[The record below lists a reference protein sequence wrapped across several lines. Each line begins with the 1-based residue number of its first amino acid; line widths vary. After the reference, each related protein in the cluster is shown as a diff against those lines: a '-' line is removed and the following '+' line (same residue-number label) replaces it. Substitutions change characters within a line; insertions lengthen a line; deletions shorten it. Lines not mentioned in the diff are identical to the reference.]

1 MERQALSTFRNL
13 SLAWLGVLLTTACA
27 HATWSIMEVN
37 RSTGE
42 VGIAGA
48 SCTSHVSG
56 IGEIVAG
63 KGAVV
68 VQAMSNGEARK
79 LGVKLLQEGATPEQI
94 IEAMRNERF
103 DPENQ
108 QYGVIVLVA
117 DQSPATYSGK
127 RITGWNGVMTE
138 DDVAVLGNTL
148 VDEKVISAAFAAFH
162 TTRSRSLAERLMAA
176 LVAGANAGGDKRC
189 GKQHATAAFLTVY
202 KQPKGDQQLP
212 HFKLDVYGL
221 DKGGQSAVVLL
232 KQEFKRWRK
241 QSMVRRSTEIYTIP

>member
-1 MERQALSTFRNL
+1 MERQELHTFRNFC
-13 SLAWLGVLLTTACA
+13 LALLGVLITTAYA
-27 HATWSIMEVN
+27 HATWSIIAVN
-37 RSTGE
+37 RATGE

-56 IGEIVAG
+56 IGEIVPG

-79 LGVKLLQEGATPEQI
+79 LGVKLLQEGATPAQI
-94 IEAMRNERF
+94 IEAMRDERF

-127 RITGWNGVMTE
+127 RITEWNGVMTG

-148 VDEKVISAAFAAFH
+148 VDEKVVSAAFAAFH
-162 TTRSRSLAERLMAA
+162 AVKGKSLGERLMAA

-202 KQPKGDQQLP
+202 KQPKD
-212 HFKLDVYGL
+212 
-221 DKGGQSAVVLL
+221 DK
-232 KQEFKRWRK
+232 
-241 QSMVRRSTEIYTIP
+241 

>member
-1 MERQALSTFRNL
+1 MERRKLHIACSLSR
-13 SLAWLGVLLTTACA
+13 VLLGMLITAAYA
-27 HATWSIMEVN
+27 HATWSIIAVN
-37 RSTGE
+37 RATGE

-56 IGEIVAG
+56 IGEIVSG

-68 VQAMSNGEARK
+68 VQAMSNSEARK
-79 LGVKLLQEGATPEQI
+79 LGVRLLQEGVTPAQI

-108 QYGVIVLVA
+108 QYGVIVLAA

-127 RITGWNGVMTE
+127 RITEWNGVMTG
-138 DDVAVLGNTL
+138 DGVAVLGNTL
-148 VDEKVISAAFAAFH
+148 VDEKVVSAAFAAFH
-162 TTRSRSLAERLMAA
+162 AVNGRNLAERLMAA

-202 KQPKGDQQLP
+202 RQPKDDKHAP
-212 HFKLDVYGL
+212 HLKLDIYGL
-221 DKGGQSAVVLL
+221 DRGGQSAVVLL
-232 KQEFKRWRK
+232 EREFKRWRK
-241 QSMVRRSTEIYTIP
+241 QSTAESTEIYIVP